1 MAANERCSSSSDI
14 AVHVFRANESRARR
28 AGVGCTSSD
37 RDRLVETLKLQGVD
51 GILRRSVTDARD
63 YYAASTAVACGGDDR
78 TLGAVEC
85 SVLHST
91 GGNLFRF
98 SNNATAFTEI
108 VQQVHMHLATDCL
121 KHRDLIVVRYLVQ
134 CERSCRSICLWTR
147 HAGPVQEMRHSC
159 C

>member
-14 AVHVFRANESRARR
+14 TVHVFRTFVRARR

-37 RDRLVETLKLQGVD
+37 RDRLVETLKLQGVH
-51 GILRRSVTDARD
+51 GILRRSVTDARH
-63 YYAASTAVACGGDDR
+63 YYAASTAVACVGDDR

-85 SVLHST
+85 SVLQST
-91 GGNLFRF
+91 EGNLFRF

-108 VQQVHMHLATDCL
+108 VQQLHMHLATECL
-121 KHRDLIVVRYLVQ
+121 ERRDLIVVRYLFQ
-134 CERSCRSICLWTR
+134 CERSCRSICLRAR
-147 HAGPVQEMRHSC
+147 HAGPVQDMRHSC

>member
-28 AGVGCTSSD
+28 AGVVCTSSD

-63 YYAASTAVACGGDDR
+63 YYAASTAVACVGDDR

-121 KHRDLIVVRYLVQ
+121 KHRHLIVVRYLVQ

-147 HAGPVQEMRHSC
+147 HAGPV
-159 C
+159 